1 MAIYTNYG
9 RYLKA
14 KLFKEM
20 LESQGDTYMLFGLGN
35 PKWDDDSNIV
45 QSITIAPYNTSIM
58 TVGDVG
64 SNQFYDN
71 AVQCYFNI
79 DGTSLPL
86 QSISDSSPDTSTTEG
101 LYLDKCKNLIP
112 PFPCIWKY
120 DTTTKVINSPEVLQ
134 HEYGQYYIK
143 YVTSDY
149 VLYKVVNTP
158 PSPAEFPIQVPTD
171 DLEKQYFAE
180 LYLRGK
186 AIDKGIKTPV
196 GLLGAVKCDISFVKD
211 IGTEADNLYTG
222 GINQFWYGDRYWQ
235 IVNPDDSDLDNYIND
250 DPVGDRANQE
260 IYPHHLI
267 FTATVNP
274 RVLCA
279 ELAIDKYIVP
289 RQIAIYTRRVT
300 GNNHRKNY
308 YRVDENIFNFGQY
321 ATPENLASAAPTG
334 GEFLDFTLPCTVDG
348 RSYGGDFR
356 FILNDYIRGQIRDD
370 HSVDRFGYVVGF

>member
-1 MAIYTNYG
+1 M
-9 RYLKA
+9 
-14 KLFKEM
+14 
-20 LESQGDTYMLFGLGN
+20 
-35 PKWDDDSNIV
+35 
-45 QSITIAPYNTSIM
+45 
-58 TVGDVG
+58 
-64 SNQFYDN
+64 
-71 AVQCYFNI
+71 
-79 DGTSLPL
+79 
-86 QSISDSSPDTSTTEG
+86 
-101 LYLDKCKNLIP
+101 DKCKNLIP

-120 DTTTKVINSPEVLQ
+120 DDTTNVITSPAVKQ
-134 HEYGQYYIK
+134 SEYRNYYI
-143 YVTSDY
+143 THPDSDY
-149 VLYKVVNTP
+149 SLFYIGST
-158 PSPAEFPIQVPTD
+158 SGIPAEQTIQMPTD

-186 AIDKGIKTPV
+186 AYTADIITPV

-289 RQIAIYTRRVT
+289 RQIAIYTRRIT

-308 YRVDENIFNFGQY
+308 YRVYENIFNFGQY
-321 ATPENLASAAPTG
+321 ATPNDMDAAAPTG